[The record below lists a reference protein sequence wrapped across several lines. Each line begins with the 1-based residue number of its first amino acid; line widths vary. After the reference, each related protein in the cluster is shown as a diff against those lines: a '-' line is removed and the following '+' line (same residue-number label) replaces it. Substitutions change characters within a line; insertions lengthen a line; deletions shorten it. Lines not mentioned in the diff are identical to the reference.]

1 MSAPL
6 LLAAMLIERRSQRP
20 APNRHLLA
28 RFAVAVIAGC
38 TVLAMS
44 APSRAGVERPVASS
58 KARTS

>member
-6 LLAAMLIERRSQRP
+6 LLAAMAIERRSQRP
-20 APNRHLLA
+20 AVKRYLLA

-44 APSRAGVERPVASS
+44 APSSAAPIGTPP
-58 KARTS
+58 TFG